1 MNELRLPRSH
11 HRQRAYSGIARED
24 RVIRT
29 FASAGTGCCGT
40 NAERTEVA
48 AE

>member
-1 MNELRLPRSH
+1 MNELRLTRSH

-29 FASAGTGCCGT
+29 FASARAGFCGT
-40 NAERTEVA
+40 DTERTEVA

>member
-1 MNELRLPRSH
+1 MNELRLLGSH
-11 HRQRAYSGIARED
+11 HRQRAYPGIARED

-29 FASAGTGCCGT
+29 FASAGTGFCGT
-40 NAERTEVA
+40 DAERTEVA